1 LLLTLESLDIILLT
15 VEIEKAL
22 KYNVYNHIL
31 KLSKQSL
38 FHFRHQP
45 SLNIMYK
52 IGIIQKI
59 HDAGLELLKAHG
71 NFEYEIID
79 DVSEENLL
87 KKIHLYDGVSLRVSK
102 LSNNLL
108 SKATKLKVISRHGVG
123 YDNVDT
129 LYLKQN
135 NITLLI
141 TASANAI
148 AVSEHVFYL
157 MLAISKNFLN
167 LDNEVRIGNFK
178 NNMNNFETFEL
189 HNKEILIAGFGRIG
203 KNLIKK
209 CLGFDMNVK
218 VYDPFVDKKIISD
231 MGGDKVDNFD
241 DALKSLDFLSVH
253 MPLNKNTKD
262 LINFNKM
269 KTMKK
274 SSIIINT
281 ARGGIVNET
290 DLNQAINE
298 NIILG
303 AGLDVFSNEP
313 INLDN
318 PILKNKKII
327 LSPHTAALTNE
338 CKIRMSIE
346 TAKNI
351 IDFFEK
357 KIDKNM
363 LVKL

>member
-1 LLLTLESLDIILLT
+1 
-15 VEIEKAL
+15 
-22 KYNVYNHIL
+22 
-31 KLSKQSL
+31 
-38 FHFRHQP
+38 
-45 SLNIMYK
+45 MYK

-218 VYDPFVDKKIISD
+218 VYDPTGDKKQISD
-231 MGGDKVDNFD
+231 MG
-241 DALKSLDFLSVH
+241 
-253 MPLNKNTKD
+253 
-262 LINFNKM
+262 
-269 KTMKK
+269 
-274 SSIIINT
+274 
-281 ARGGIVNET
+281 
-290 DLNQAINE
+290 
-298 NIILG
+298 
-303 AGLDVFSNEP
+303 
-313 INLDN
+313 
-318 PILKNKKII
+318 
-327 LSPHTAALTNE
+327 
-338 CKIRMSIE
+338 
-346 TAKNI
+346 
-351 IDFFEK
+351 
-357 KIDKNM
+357 
-363 LVKL
+363 

>member
-1 LLLTLESLDIILLT
+1 
-15 VEIEKAL
+15 
-22 KYNVYNHIL
+22 
-31 KLSKQSL
+31 
-38 FHFRHQP
+38 
-45 SLNIMYK
+45 MYK

-59 HDAGLELLKAHG
+59 HDAGLELLQAHE

-129 LYLKQN
+129 SYLKLN

-157 MLAISKNFLN
+157 MLSIYKNFLN
-167 LDNEVRIGNFK
+167 LDNEVRMGNFK
-178 NNMNNFETFEL
+178 NNINKFETFEL

-209 CLGFDMNVK
+209 CIGFNMKVK
-218 VYDPFVDKKIISD
+218 VFDPFVDEKIITD
-231 MGGDKVDNFD
+231 MGGEKVDNFD
-241 DALKSLDFLSVH
+241 QSLITLDFLSVH
-253 MPLNKNTKD
+253 MPFNEKTKD
-262 LINFNKM
+262 LINLKKM

-274 SSIIINT
+274 TSVIINT
-281 ARGGIVNET
+281 ARGGIVNEI
-290 DLNQAINE
+290 DLNQALNE
-298 NIILG
+298 NIIFA

-313 INLDN
+313 INIDN
-318 PILKNKKII
+318 PLLKNKRII

-338 CKIRMSIE
+338 CKIRMGKE
-346 TAKNI
+346 TAQNI

-357 KIDKNM
+357 KINKNM

>member
-1 LLLTLESLDIILLT
+1 
-15 VEIEKAL
+15 
-22 KYNVYNHIL
+22 
-31 KLSKQSL
+31 
-38 FHFRHQP
+38 
-45 SLNIMYK
+45 MYK

-59 HDAGLELLKAHG
+59 HDKGLELLDANK

-87 KKIHLYDGVSLRVSK
+87 KKIHLYDGVTLRVSK

-129 LYLKQN
+129 TYLKLK

-141 TASANAI
+141 TATANAI

-157 MLAISKNFLN
+157 MLSISKNFLN
-167 LDNEVRIGNFK
+167 LDNEVRLGNFRT
-178 NNMNNFETFEL
+178 NMNKFETFEL

-209 CLGFDMNVK
+209 CLGFDMVVK
-218 VYDPFVDKKIISD
+218 VYDPFVDEKVITD
-231 MGGDKVDNFD
+231 MGGQKVDNFD
-241 DALKSLDFLSVH
+241 IALETLDFLSVH
-253 MPLNKNTKD
+253 MPLNEKTKD
-262 LINFNKM
+262 LINFKKM

-274 SSIIINT
+274 SSVIINT

-303 AGLDVFSNEP
+303 AGLDVFYNEP
-313 INLDN
+313 INVDN
-318 PILKNKKII
+318 PLLRNKRII

-338 CKIRMSIE
+338 CKIRMGKE
-346 TAKNI
+346 TASNI

-357 KIDKNM
+357 KVNKNM

>member
-1 LLLTLESLDIILLT
+1 
-15 VEIEKAL
+15 
-22 KYNVYNHIL
+22 
-31 KLSKQSL
+31 
-38 FHFRHQP
+38 
-45 SLNIMYK
+45 MYK

-59 HDAGLELLKAHG
+59 HDKGLELLDANK

-87 KKIHLYDGVSLRVSK
+87 KKIHLYDGVTLRVSK

-129 LYLKQN
+129 TYLKKN
-135 NITLLI
+135 NVTLLI
-141 TASANAI
+141 TATANAI

-157 MLAISKNFLN
+157 MLTISKNFLN
-167 LDNEVRIGNFK
+167 LDNEIRAGNFK
-178 NNMNNFETFEL
+178 TNINKFETFEL

-209 CLGFDMNVK
+209 CIGFDMNVK
-218 VYDPFVDKKIISD
+218 VFDPFVDEKIINN
-231 MGGDKVDNFD
+231 MGGKKVDNFD
-241 DALKSLDFLSVH
+241 GALKTLDFLSVH
-253 MPLNKNTKD
+253 MPLNEKTKD
-262 LINFNKM
+262 LINLKKM

-274 SSIIINT
+274 SSVIINT

-290 DLNQAINE
+290 DLNQALNE
-298 NIILG
+298 KTILA

-318 PILKNKKII
+318 PLLKNKSII

-338 CKIRMSIE
+338 CKIRMGKE
-346 TAKNI
+346 TAQNI

-357 KIDKNM
+357 KVNKNM
-363 LVKL
+363 LVNL

>member
-1 LLLTLESLDIILLT
+1 
-15 VEIEKAL
+15 
-22 KYNVYNHIL
+22 
-31 KLSKQSL
+31 
-38 FHFRHQP
+38 
-45 SLNIMYK
+45 MYK

-59 HDAGLELLKAHG
+59 HDKGLELLDAHT

-87 KKIHLYDGVSLRVSK
+87 KKIHLYDAVSLRVSK

-129 LYLKQN
+129 SYLKQN

-141 TASANAI
+141 TATANAI

-157 MLAISKNFLN
+157 MLSISKNFLN

-178 NNMNNFETFEL
+178 SNMNKFETFEL

-209 CLGFDMNVK
+209 CLGFNMNVK
-218 VYDPFVDKKIISD
+218 VFDPFVDEKTIRN
-231 MGGDKVDNFD
+231 MGGAKVDNFEN
-241 DALKSLDFLSVH
+241 ALKTLDFLSLH
-253 MPLNKNTKD
+253 IPLNKNTQNFID
-262 LINFNKM
+262 LKKM

-274 SSIIINT
+274 TSVIINT
-281 ARGGIVNET
+281 ARGGIVNES
-290 DLNQAINE
+290 DLNKALNKK
-298 NIILG
+298 IIFA

-318 PILKNKKII
+318 PLLKNKRII
-327 LSPHTAALTNE
+327 MSPHTAALTNE
-338 CKIRMSIE
+338 CKIRMGKE
-346 TAKNI
+346 TAQNI

-357 KIDKNM
+357 KVNKNM
-363 LVKL
+363 LVNL

>member
-1 LLLTLESLDIILLT
+1 
-15 VEIEKAL
+15 
-22 KYNVYNHIL
+22 
-31 KLSKQSL
+31 
-38 FHFRHQP
+38 
-45 SLNIMYK
+45 MYK

-59 HDAGLELLKAHG
+59 HDKGLKLLDENE
-71 NFEYEIID
+71 NFDYEIID

-87 KKIHLYDGVSLRVSK
+87 KKIHLYDAVSLRVSK

-129 LYLKQN
+129 SYLKQN

-141 TASANAI
+141 TATANAI

-157 MLAISKNFLN
+157 MLSISKNFLN

-178 NNMNNFETFEL
+178 TNINKFETFEL

-209 CLGFDMNVK
+209 CLGFDMKVK
-218 VYDPFVDKKIISD
+218 VYDPFVDGNVISD
-231 MGGDKVDNFD
+231 MGGEKVDNFD
-241 DALKSLDFLSVH
+241 EALKTLDFLSVH
-253 MPLNKNTKD
+253 MPLNKETKD
-262 LINFNKM
+262 LINLNKM
-269 KTMKK
+269 KTMKNT
-274 SSIIINT
+274 SIIINT
-281 ARGGIVNET
+281 ARGGIVNEI
-290 DLNQAINE
+290 DLNKALNE
-298 NIILG
+298 KIIFA

-318 PILKNKKII
+318 PLLKNKRII
-327 LSPHTAALTNE
+327 MTPHTAALTNE
-338 CKIRMSIE
+338 CKIRMGNE
-346 TAKNI
+346 TAQNI

-357 KIDKNM
+357 KINKNM
-363 LVKL
+363 LVNL

>member
-1 LLLTLESLDIILLT
+1 
-15 VEIEKAL
+15 
-22 KYNVYNHIL
+22 
-31 KLSKQSL
+31 
-38 FHFRHQP
+38 
-45 SLNIMYK
+45 MYK

-59 HDAGLELLKAHG
+59 HDDGIKILNENK

-79 DVSEENLL
+79 DVSEANLL
-87 KKIHLYDGVSLRVSK
+87 KKIHLYDAVSLRVSK
-102 LSNNLL
+102 LSNTLL

-129 LYLKQN
+129 SFLKKN

-141 TASANAI
+141 TATANAI

-157 MLAISKNFLN
+157 MLTISKNFLN

-178 NNMNNFETFEL
+178 NNINKFETFEL

-209 CLGFDMNVK
+209 CLGFNMKVK
-218 VYDPFVDKKIISD
+218 VFDPFVDENTIGNL
-231 MGGDKVDNFD
+231 GGEKVDNFEN
-241 DALKSLDFLSVH
+241 ALKTLDFLSVH

-262 LINFNKM
+262 LIDFKKM

-274 SSIIINT
+274 TSVIINT
-281 ARGGIVNET
+281 ARGGIVNES
-290 DLNQAINE
+290 DLNKALNKK
-298 NIILG
+298 IIFA

-318 PILKNKKII
+318 PLLKNKRII
-327 LSPHTAALTNE
+327 MSPHTAALTNE
-338 CKIRMSIE
+338 CKIRMGKE
-346 TAKNI
+346 TAQNI

-357 KIDKNM
+357 KVNKNM
-363 LVKL
+363 LVNL

>member
-1 LLLTLESLDIILLT
+1 
-15 VEIEKAL
+15 
-22 KYNVYNHIL
+22 
-31 KLSKQSL
+31 
-38 FHFRHQP
+38 
-45 SLNIMYK
+45 MYK

-59 HDAGLELLKAHG
+59 HDKGLQLLEENK
-71 NFEYEIID
+71 NFDYEIID

-87 KKIHLYDGVSLRVSK
+87 KKIHLYDAVSLRVSK

-129 LYLKQN
+129 SYLKQN

-141 TASANAI
+141 TATANAI

-178 NNMNNFETFEL
+178 SNINKFETFEL

-209 CLGFDMNVK
+209 CLGFDMKIK
-218 VYDPFVDKKIISD
+218 VFDPFIDEKTINN
-231 MGGDKVDNFD
+231 MGGEKVDNFD
-241 DALKSLDFLSVH
+241 NALKTLDFLSVH

-262 LINFNKM
+262 LINLKKM

-274 SSIIINT
+274 TSVIINT
-281 ARGGIVNET
+281 ARGGIVNEA
-290 DLNQAINE
+290 DLNKALNE
-298 NIILG
+298 KIIFA

-313 INLDN
+313 IYLDN
-318 PILKNKKII
+318 PLLKNKRII
-327 LSPHTAALTNE
+327 MSPHTAALTNE
-338 CKIRMSIE
+338 CKIRMGKE
-346 TAKNI
+346 TAQNI
-351 IDFFEK
+351 IDFFENNVNK
-357 KIDKNM
+357 SMMIS
-363 LVKL
+363 L

>member
-1 LLLTLESLDIILLT
+1 
-15 VEIEKAL
+15 
-22 KYNVYNHIL
+22 
-31 KLSKQSL
+31 
-38 FHFRHQP
+38 
-45 SLNIMYK
+45 MYK

-59 HDAGLELLKAHG
+59 HDKGLELLDAHKD
-71 NFEYEIID
+71 FEYEIID

-87 KKIHLYDGVSLRVSK
+87 KKIHLYDAVSLRVSK

-129 LYLKQN
+129 SYLKQN

-141 TASANAI
+141 TATANAI

-157 MLAISKNFLN
+157 MLTISKNFLN

-178 NNMNNFETFEL
+178 SNINKFETFEL

-209 CLGFDMNVK
+209 CLGFDMKIK
-218 VYDPFVDKKIISD
+218 VFDPFVDEQIIRN
-231 MGGDKVDNFD
+231 MGGEKVDNFEN
-241 DALKSLDFLSVH
+241 ALKTLDFLSLH
-253 MPLNKNTKD
+253 IPLNKNTQD
-262 LINFNKM
+262 LIDLKKM

-274 SSIIINT
+274 TSVIINT

-290 DLNQAINE
+290 DLNQALNE
-298 NIILG
+298 KTILA

-318 PILKNKKII
+318 PLLKNKEII
-327 LSPHTAALTNE
+327 MSPHTAALTNE
-338 CKIRMSIE
+338 CKIRMGKE
-346 TAKNI
+346 TAQNI

-357 KIDKNM
+357 KVNKNM
-363 LVKL
+363 LVNL

>member
-1 LLLTLESLDIILLT
+1 
-15 VEIEKAL
+15 
-22 KYNVYNHIL
+22 
-31 KLSKQSL
+31 
-38 FHFRHQP
+38 
-45 SLNIMYK
+45 MYK

-59 HDAGLELLKAHG
+59 HDKGLELLDANK

-87 KKIHLYDGVSLRVSK
+87 KKIHLYDGVTLRVSK
-102 LSNNLL
+102 LSNKLL
-108 SKATKLKVISRHGVG
+108 SKASKLKVISRHGVG

-129 LYLKQN
+129 SFLKSKK
-135 NITLLI
+135 ITLLI
-141 TASANAI
+141 TATANAI

-157 MLAISKNFLN
+157 MLTISKNFLN
-167 LDNEVRIGNFK
+167 LDNEVRAGNFK
-178 NNMNNFETFEL
+178 TNMNKFETFEL

-209 CLGFDMNVK
+209 CIGFDMSVK
-218 VYDPFVDKKIISD
+218 VYDPFVDEKVITD
-231 MGGDKVDNFD
+231 MGGEKVDNFD
-241 DALKSLDFLSVH
+241 GALKTLDFLSVH
-253 MPLNKNTKD
+253 MPLNENTKD
-262 LINFNKM
+262 LINFKKM

-274 SSIIINT
+274 SSVIINT

-290 DLNQAINE
+290 DLDQAVSE

-303 AGLDVFSNEP
+303 AGLDVFFNEP
-313 INLDN
+313 INLDS
-318 PILKNKKII
+318 PLLKNKQII

-338 CKIRMSIE
+338 CKIRMGKE

-351 IDFFEK
+351 IDFFENK
-357 KIDKNM
+357 VNKNM

>member
-1 LLLTLESLDIILLT
+1 
-15 VEIEKAL
+15 
-22 KYNVYNHIL
+22 
-31 KLSKQSL
+31 
-38 FHFRHQP
+38 
-45 SLNIMYK
+45 MYK

-59 HDAGLELLKAHG
+59 HDEGLMILNSNK

-129 LYLKQN
+129 SYLKLN

-141 TASANAI
+141 TATANAI

-157 MLAISKNFLN
+157 MLAISKNFFN
-167 LDNEVRIGNFK
+167 LDNEVRQGNFK
-178 NNMNNFETFEL
+178 NNINKFETFEL

-209 CLGFDMNVK
+209 CIGFNMKIK
-218 VYDPFVDKKIISD
+218 VFDPFVDEETIIN
-231 MGGDKVDNFD
+231 MGGEKIDNFD
-241 DALKSLDFLSVH
+241 NALTTLDFLSVH

-262 LINFNKM
+262 LIDLKKM

-274 SSIIINT
+274 NSVIINT
-281 ARGGIVNET
+281 ARGGIVNEA
-290 DLNQAINE
+290 DLNQALNE
-298 NIILG
+298 KIILA
-303 AGLDVFSNEP
+303 AGLDVFTNEP
-313 INLDN
+313 INFDN
-318 PILKNKKII
+318 PLLKNKRII

-338 CKIRMSIE
+338 CKIRMGRE
-346 TAKNI
+346 TAQNI

-357 KIDKNM
+357 KINKNM
-363 LVKL
+363 LVNL

>member
-1 LLLTLESLDIILLT
+1 
-15 VEIEKAL
+15 
-22 KYNVYNHIL
+22 
-31 KLSKQSL
+31 
-38 FHFRHQP
+38 
-45 SLNIMYK
+45 MYK

-59 HDAGLELLKAHG
+59 HDEGLELLKNNK

-79 DVSEENLL
+79 NVSEENLL
-87 KKIHLYDGVSLRVSK
+87 KKIHLYDGVTLRVSK
-102 LSNNLL
+102 LSNDLL
-108 SKATKLKVISRHGVG
+108 SKASKLKVISRHGVG

-129 LYLKQN
+129 AYLKLK

-141 TASANAI
+141 TATANAI

-157 MLAISKNFLN
+157 MLTISKNFLN
-167 LDNEVRIGNFK
+167 LDNEVRVGNFK
-178 NNMNNFETFEL
+178 TNMNKFETFEL

-209 CLGFDMNVK
+209 CIGFNMIVK
-218 VYDPFVDKKIISD
+218 VYDPFVDEKTIND
-231 MGGDKVDNFD
+231 MGGEKVDNFD
-241 DALKSLDFLSVH
+241 IALETLDFLSVH

-262 LINFNKM
+262 LIDLKKM

-274 SSIIINT
+274 SAVIINT
-281 ARGGIVNET
+281 ARGGIVNEN

-313 INLDN
+313 INIDN
-318 PILKNKKII
+318 PLLKNKRII

-338 CKIRMSIE
+338 CKIRMGKE

-357 KIDKNM
+357 KVNKNM

>member
-1 LLLTLESLDIILLT
+1 
-15 VEIEKAL
+15 
-22 KYNVYNHIL
+22 
-31 KLSKQSL
+31 
-38 FHFRHQP
+38 
-45 SLNIMYK
+45 MYK

-59 HDAGLELLKAHG
+59 HEKGLELLDANK
-71 NFEYEIID
+71 NFEYEILD

-87 KKIHLYDGVSLRVSK
+87 KKIHLYDAVSLRVSK

-129 LYLKQN
+129 SYLKQN

-141 TASANAI
+141 TATANAI

-178 NNMNNFETFEL
+178 NNINKFETFEL

-209 CLGFDMNVK
+209 CLGFDMKVK
-218 VYDPFVDKKIISD
+218 VFDPFVDEKIISN
-231 MGGDKVDNFD
+231 MGGKKVDNFD
-241 DALKSLDFLSVH
+241 NSLKTLDFLSLH

-262 LINFNKM
+262 LIDLKKM

-274 SSIIINT
+274 TSVIINT
-281 ARGGIVNET
+281 ARGGIVNEE
-290 DLNQAINE
+290 DLNKAINE
-298 NIILG
+298 RIILA

-318 PILKNKKII
+318 ALLKNKRII
-327 LSPHTAALTNE
+327 MSPHTAALTNE
-338 CKIRMSIE
+338 CKIRMGKE
-346 TAKNI
+346 TAQNI
-351 IDFFEK
+351 IDFFENNVK
-357 KIDKNM
+357 KNM
-363 LVKL
+363 MVNL